1 MSATTDSNEVLDVL
15 VIGAGFAGLYQLH
28 RLRQLGHSVKVLDA
42 GADIGGIW
50 HWNCYPGARVDSH
63 VPNYEFSME
72 DLWKDWNWSELFPGR
87 DELQQYFHYVD
98 SKLDLSKDIQFNT
111 WVTGAEF
118 DESSNLWTVENSAG
132 DPVKARY
139 VVLCTGFAAKHHIPD
154 FKGIDDFKGVSHHS
168 ALWPQEGIDFTG
180 KRIAVIGTGASGVQV
195 TQEASKVAEQ
205 VTVFQRTPI
214 LALPM
219 QQKKLD
225 VAMQDEMKKSYPAQF
240 ELRGKT
246 FAGFTFDTIDQATF
260 DATPEQRQA
269 VYEKAWQDGGF
280 HYWLGIF
287 NDVLMDEKANL
298 PAYEF
303 WRDKT
308 RARIN
313 DPWLA
318 EKLAPTVPPHPFGV
332 KRPSL
337 EQWYYDAFNQD
348 NVGLVDVKETPIER
362 ITSKGIQTSAG
373 EQEFDIIVF
382 ATGFDAVTG
391 GLTQIDIRGT
401 RGQTLKQKWAE
412 GVKTQLGVASVG
424 FPNMLFLYGPQS
436 PSGFCNGP
444 TCAEIQGEWIV
455 QCLQTLRDKNLQ
467 RIETTAEAE
476 QTWTDHVAEITD
488 MTLFPLADSWY
499 MGANIPGKTRQLLN
513 YPGGLPLY
521 REKCAESSDNGYAGF
536 VLS

>member
-1 MSATTDSNEVLDVL
+1 MANQSSSDLLDVL
-15 VIGAGFAGLYQLH
+15 VVGAGFAGLYQLH
-28 RLRQLGHSVKVLDA
+28 RLRQLGHAVKLIDA
-42 GADIGGIW
+42 APDIGGIW

-72 DLWKDWNWSELFPGR
+72 ELWRDWNWSELFPGR
-87 DELQQYFHYVD
+87 DELQAYFHYVD

-111 WVTGAEF
+111 RVTGARF
-118 DESSNLWTVENSAG
+118 DEAGNFWEVENTAG
-132 DPVKARY
+132 DSLKAKF
-139 VVLCTGFAAKHHIPD
+139 VVLCTGFAAKHHMPD
-154 FKGIDDFKGVSHHS
+154 FAGLDDFRGACHHT
-168 ALWPQEGIDFTG
+168 ALWPQEGLDFTG
-180 KRIAVIGTGASGVQV
+180 KRVAVIGTGASGVQV

-225 VAMQDEMKKSYPAQF
+225 KATQDEMKKSYPAQF
-240 ELRGKT
+240 ERRGET
-246 FAGFTFDTIDQATF
+246 FAGFTFDSLDQATA
-260 DATPEQRQA
+260 DVSEQERTEI
-269 VYEKAWQDGGF
+269 YETAWQAGGF

-287 NDVLMDEKANL
+287 NDVLTDEEANL

-337 EQWYYDAFNQD
+337 EQWYYDCFNQD
-348 NVGLVDVKETPIER
+348 NVGLVDVKETPVER
-362 ITSKGIQTSAG
+362 ITPTGIQTSAG
-373 EQEFDIIVF
+373 EQPFDIIVM

-391 GLTQIDIRGT
+391 GLTQMDIQGT
-401 RGQTLKQKWAE
+401 RGLSLKQKWAE
-412 GVKTQLGVASVG
+412 GVKTQLGVASAG
-424 FPNMLFLYGPQS
+424 FPNMLYLYGPQS

-444 TCAEIQGEWIV
+444 TCSEIQGEWIV
-455 QCLQTLRDKNLQ
+455 QLLEHMRSQGKQ
-467 RIETTAEAE
+467 RIEPTDAAE
-476 QTWTDHVAEITD
+476 QAWSDHVAELAN
-488 MTLFPLADSWY
+488 MTLFPKAKSWY
-499 MGANIPGKTRQLLN
+499 MGANIPGKPLQLLN

-521 REKCAESSDNGYAGF
+521 REKCAESADNNYAGF
-536 VLS
+536 ESG

>member
-1 MSATTDSNEVLDVL
+1 MPTEQSNDVLDVL
-15 VIGAGFAGLYQLH
+15 VVGAGFAGLYQLH
-28 RLRQLGHSVKVLDA
+28 RLRQLGYSVKVLDG

-87 DELQQYFHYVD
+87 DELQEYFHYVD
-98 SKLDLSKDIQFNT
+98 SKLDLSKDISFNT
-111 WVTGAEF
+111 WVTGAKF
-118 DESSNLWTVENSAG
+118 DTENNLWEVANSAG
-132 DPVKARY
+132 EPVKAKF
-139 VVLCTGFAAKHHIPD
+139 VVLCTGFAAKHHMPD
-154 FKGIDDFKGVSHHS
+154 FAGMDDFNGACHHT
-168 ALWPQEGIDFTG
+168 ALWPQDGIDFTG
-180 KRIAVIGTGASGVQV
+180 KRVAVIGTGASGVQV

-225 VAMQDEMKKSYPAQF
+225 KAIQDEMKKEYPALF
-240 ELRGKT
+240 ELRKNT
-246 FAGFTFDTIDQATF
+246 FAGFTFDFLEQATF
-260 DATPEQRQA
+260 DTTPEERAA
-269 VYEKAWQDGGF
+269 VYEDAWQKGGF
-280 HYWLGIF
+280 YYWLGMF
-287 NDVLMDEKANL
+287 NDVLMDEEANL

-318 EKLAPTVPPHPFGV
+318 EKLAPMKPPHPFGV

-337 EQWYYDAFNQD
+337 EQWYYDCFNQD

-362 ITSKGIQTSAG
+362 FTATGIQTSAG
-373 EQEFDIIVF
+373 EQEFDIIVM

-391 GLTQIDIRGT
+391 GLMQIDIQGT
-401 RGQTLKQKWAE
+401 EGLTLKEKWTQ
-412 GVKTQLGVASVG
+412 GVKTQLGVASAG

-455 QCLQTLRDKNLQ
+455 QCLENLRSQNLQ
-467 RIETTAEAE
+467 RIEATAAAE
-476 QTWTDHVAEITD
+476 QSWSDHVAELAD
-488 MTLFPLADSWY
+488 MTLFPKANSWY
-499 MGANIPGKTRQLLN
+499 MGANIPGKPRQLLN

-521 REKCAESSDNGYAGF
+521 REKCAEVADNGYEGF
-536 VLS
+536 KLS